1 MIDTSGL
8 SKFVSG
14 SLRGAFAPLAP
25 AFGAAFLAIQKVTF
39 GMLRITLKVTP
50 AGALLRRHA
59 HLDDCI
65 EHLARES
72 MAMPETA
79 NDLLVHGKRRE
90 YAETI
95 LPPSRHPT
103 WYTNVPKHLRKS
115 IVAHGRIRETGLS
128 PSRFLAGGALTADFV
143 SGAWRAAYNAG
154 LHTGWAIFLAGSFAV
169 ASVAIAPMFAQRGA
183 SSHEVVA
190 TDSVQGLSPSQVA
203 REYVDVW
210 GKDEVDAINLQIA
223 SSADVGKMGESWAMA
238 VSSSVSGAL
247 RAALLIVAAL
257 VLAVGVGRLVFI
269 GSLRAVV
276 YKAADES
283 VGNLRKPFREAL
295 QRWRFFLRDRKIN
308 DKGYNDQVHFSTQI
322 DRSPLIYFGEAEG
335 MTEFAGHI
343 LAPRE
348 GHEVKQSIVDMLQH
362 TMVLGG
368 SGESKS
374 RDFYVPLL
382 AQLLGLRKQGYPIAT
397 YITDEKGAI
406 VDDVKKVVS
415 KLGMEQDLLIIGT
428 GDGEWR
434 VDLMDV
440 GRPFLVAEFI
450 KSAAMQAGAG
460 KTGDDFWLEM
470 GNDLGLN
477 LWTLTEAAQFT
488 EEAREWE
495 RVNGI
500 RFHSIKN
507 MLRLAISDEEL
518 EKAVAMVTG
527 AMKSPAEYVRVA
539 DFDDGPLMASIEYL
553 VDQWMP
559 MADVTRDGIKANL
572 RKALRTFTF
581 KPEIAQGFA
590 DGAGDKLLSASE
602 MHSNRIKVLNV
613 SQIEHGSAGRLVN
626 IMLKTAF
633 FKQCRD
639 VQQQNPAFI
648 DERLAWWF
656 NPDLSHPKKEDY
668 YLEFFLAD
676 EYQAL
681 ITADSTSGYSDLT
694 VWNVLRSAGVAGVT
708 ISQGL
713 GAYESA
719 IGKEAAANVLRQW
732 RSKHFLRTEDVAT
745 IDEAKKLLGKT
756 MRFHVSDWSHYESTV
771 AVRAELGTDPDNLG
785 SIGWDSEQWHGAA
798 GLMFG
803 PMSFA
808 AWENAYAFD
817 DRFVMEPGTL
827 AATPGSGINAATM
840 IASKQ
845 QAAWRQEDRQI
856 SVMQHG
862 LTDTD
867 VLRDEQIME
876 MTRGRALSLVQ
887 VAGSTVVD
895 IIRLNASAYRRYTD
909 DETASA

>member
-1 MIDTSGL
+1 MNIHQILGDSVKSAIG
-8 SKFVSG
+8 
-14 SLRGAFAPLAP
+14 
-25 AFGAAFLAIQKVTF
+25 FGAVALSPVVWVFETVILGALQV
-39 GMLRITLKVTP
+39 LLKLTP

-72 MAMPETA
+72 MAMPEAA

-115 IVAHGRIRETGLS
+115 IISHGRIRETGLS

-143 SGAWRAAYNAG
+143 AGAWRAAYNAG
-154 LHTGWAIFLAGSFAV
+154 LHAGWAVFLAGSLV
-169 ASVAIAPMFAQRGA
+169 AASAAIAPMFAHRGA
-183 SSHEVVA
+183 PAHEVA
-190 TDSVQGLSPSQVA
+190 ASQSAQGLSASQVA

-210 GKDEVDAINLQIA
+210 SQGDVESINQQIA
-223 SSADVGKMGESWAMA
+223 ASADVGKMGQAWAMA
-238 VSSSVSGAL
+238 VSSSVSGVL

-257 VLAVGVGRLVFI
+257 VLGVAVGRLVFI
-269 GSLRAVV
+269 GKLRALV
-276 YKAADES
+276 YREADES
-283 VGNLRKPFREAL
+283 VSNLRKPFREAL
-295 QRWRFFLRDRKIN
+295 QRWRFFWNDRKIN
-308 DKGYNDQVHFSTQI
+308 DKGYNDQVHFATQI

-335 MTEFAGHI
+335 MTEFAGH
-343 LAPRE
+343 LLGPRE
-348 GHEVKQSIVDMLQH
+348 GHEVKQSVVDMLQH

-382 AQLLGLRKQGYPIAT
+382 AQLLELRKQGYPIAT

-406 VDDVKKVVS
+406 VDDVKKVVG

-428 GDGEWR
+428 GEGEWR

-477 LWTLTEAAQFT
+477 LWTLTEAAQYT
-488 EEAREWE
+488 EAAREWE
-495 RVNGI
+495 RANGM

-518 EKAVAMVTG
+518 EKAIAMVTC

-539 DFDDGPLMASIEYL
+539 DFDEGPLMSSIEYL

-581 KPEIAQGFA
+581 KPEIATGFA
-590 DGAGDKLLSASE
+590 DGAGEKLLSASE

-626 IMLKTAF
+626 IMLKSAF

-639 VQQQNPAFI
+639 VQQQNPAFV

-656 NPDLSHPKKEDY
+656 NPALSHPKKDDY

-708 ISQGL
+708 ISQGI

-719 IGKEAAANVLRQW
+719 IGKDAAANVLRQW

-756 MRFHVSDWSHYESTV
+756 MRFHVAEWGHYESTA
-771 AVRAELGTDPDNLG
+771 AVRAELGTDPDNLRPIEWNPDRVNSVG
-785 SIGWDSEQWHGAA
+785 K
-798 GLMFG
+798 LMFG
-803 PMSFA
+803 PMDFS
-808 AWENAYAFD
+808 AWDNAYDFD
-817 DRFVMEPGTL
+817 DRFVLEPGAL
-827 AATPGSGINAATM
+827 SAAPGSGINAAT
-840 IASKQ
+840 IVASKQ

-856 SVMQHG
+856 NIMQHG

-887 VAGSTVVD
+887 VAGGTVVD
-895 IIRLNASAYRRYTD
+895 IIRLNAAAYRRYTD
-909 DETASA
+909 DETIAV